1 MIESTI
7 TKIEYLTSRQV
18 ASCENGDLAKRNLN
32 LLPVR
37 ARATFCHP
45 FKISLRIKINKRKR
59 TAIFNPVKFSII
71 LLSSPSPLRSAQ
83 GKLNPLPQGRGDK
96 RALHVILTVRLCSP
110 SLSVVEGS
118 VAKNLIFISLYSE

>member
-1 MIESTI
+1 MDMIESTI

-18 ASCENGDLAKRNLN
+18 ASCENGDLVKRNLN

-45 FKISLRIKINKRKR
+45 FKMNLRIKINKRKR

-71 LLSSPSPLRSAQ
+71 LFIPPHP
-83 GKLNPLPQGRGDK
+83 NPLPQGEKGQVKENQIDSIVNHP
-96 RALHVILTVRLCSP
+96 AI
-110 SLSVVEGS
+110 GG
-118 VAKNLIFISLYSE
+118 NG